1 MANESRK
8 VRRAIAKKGAPGDS
22 TRSSSSASTN
32 PASVINPLGP
42 EQLRATY
49 SRVGLILAAAW
60 LIGLLVYS
68 VVQSETAGYVAL
80 GLPAVVTVVVVGVL
94 LWSLR
99 RAKSAQAVAAVLQGV
114 TTDDD
119 RKRALEKLEQTTKKD
134 DPTAI
139 FARAQLEM
147 QEDPKK
153 ALATLETINLNKVL
167 APVADE
173 ARSQRAMIHLMLG
186 QVSLARQLIDN
197 VEPKRAQDSRSRAM
211 ISAIVAEA
219 LARSGEPK
227 KALSTLEVFS
237 LDDQDLAQI
246 KPQLLRAYAFVYAY
260 TTRSKELRRVL
271 KQLSSI
277 DVRLLGGFLQQKTHP
292 LLMKEAKQ
300 VVEQSGAVP
309 RRMQIQRH

>member
-8 VRRAIAKKGAPGDS
+8 VRRAIAKKGAPGD
-22 TRSSSSASTN
+22 TRSSSLAPANQASA
-32 PASVINPLGP
+32 INPLGP

-49 SRVGLILAAAW
+49 LRVGLILAAAW

-68 VVQSETAGYVAL
+68 VVQSKTAGYVAL
-80 GLPAVVTVVVVGVL
+80 GLPAVVTVAVVGVL

-114 TTDDD
+114 TTDED
-119 RKRALEKLEQTTKKD
+119 RKRALEKLETTTKKD

-186 QVSLARQLIDN
+186 QVSLARQLVDNID
-197 VEPKRAQDSRSRAM
+197 PKRAQDSRSRAM
-211 ISAIVAEA
+211 ICAIVAEA
-219 LARSGEPK
+219 LARSGEAK
-227 KALSTLEVFS
+227 RALGVIEPFA
-237 LDDQDLAQI
+237 LDDADLVQI

-271 KQLSSI
+271 KQLSNI